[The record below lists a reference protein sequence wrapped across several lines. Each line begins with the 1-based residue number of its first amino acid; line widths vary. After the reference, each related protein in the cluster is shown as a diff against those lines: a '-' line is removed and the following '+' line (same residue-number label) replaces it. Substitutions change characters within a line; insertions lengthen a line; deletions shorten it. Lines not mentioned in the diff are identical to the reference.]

1 VRTIEKG
8 VVINVLEEGKGKR
21 RKEEGGRG
29 VEDKGE
35 REEGGSDMKGERS
48 VRKPR

>member
-8 VVINVLEEGKGKR
+8 VVVNIIKEGKEKR
-21 RKEEGGRG
+21 RQKGGRKGRG

-35 REEGGSDMKGERS
+35 REGRTREGA
-48 VRKPR
+48 